1 MDSWRFLLIGSVG
14 AVGAALA
21 VGTVAA
27 LVRYH
32 RTGSFPGRE
41 DVEVPPAQL
50 VGLYLRVLVGV
61 AVAVWGAVS
70 LAEAGL
76 L

>member
-1 MDSWRFLLIGSVG
+1 MISWQFLLVGSLA

-21 VGTVAA
+21 VGTGAA
-27 LVRYH
+27 LVRFH

-41 DVEVPPAQL
+41 GGDVTRGQL
-50 VGLYLRVLVGV
+50 VGLYLRVLI
-61 AVAVWGAVS
+61 GAVIAVYGVVS
-70 LAEAGL
+70 LTRAGL

>member
-41 DVEVPPAQL
+41 DVEVPPARL